1 MDALRRGE
9 LTMDALRR
17 GELKMNLSKG
27 FMKKISPWTP

>member
-27 FMKKISPWTP
+27 FMKKISLWTP